1 MPNRLETSLRVV
13 GAKQTLK
20 AVQAEQAAVVYLARD
35 ADEHVTGPVRKECL
49 SRGIEIVEVETM
61 AELGRSCSIEVGAA
75 VAGVMK
81 SNKI

>member
-61 AELGRSCSIEVGAA
+61 AELGRACSIEVGAA

-81 SNKI
+81 SKKI